1 MIPSSELELTPV
13 SKTDINNNEEFL
25 PERDAEEI

>member
-13 SKTDINNNEEFL
+13 RKSDIKNDEEFL